1 MLEKRRQNI
10 EIPVFLCVTY
20 VRYLDCFP
28 FPVYFAY
35 HYHFNFILLDDQIIY
50 FNHFYTIKKTIM
62 FAAPIAFSLR
72 KFSESRD
79 FSESCDGVAV
89 STKSKYS
96 LQKKRKNKTGR
107 AH

>member
-1 MLEKRRQNI
+1 
-10 EIPVFLCVTY
+10 
-20 VRYLDCFP
+20 
-28 FPVYFAY
+28 
-35 HYHFNFILLDDQIIY
+35 
-50 FNHFYTIKKTIM
+50 M
-62 FAAPIAFSLR
+62 FAASIAFSLR

-107 AH
+107 AY